1 MLGLALEGRALTE
14 LGYHF
19 DVICGVSIGAI
30 NAALLAQGDCEKA
43 AEFWETTANDD
54 LFSEEDKGFLEI
66 INRQVNLNTLSA
78 LKENIKAALENGG
91 IDTSKI
97 RAFLEQNIDP
107 QRLLESPID
116 YGMIAVAF
124 PELQPLIAYKK
135 DMTPE
140 NVLDHVLASA
150 SFPGFQP
157 TVIGDKKYLDGGL
170 YDACPYNE
178 LLDYGCDEV
187 IAIRLNGFGII
198 HPLRDKQKIRQIFPS
213 EQLGPVMRFDPA
225 TSRRNIQMGY
235 YDTMRFMRELPGQLY
250 YFSEKADGFAAFA
263 ALPENAIKAAG
274 IPLRLPEG
282 LSPRRALFE
291 HILPAVAAELRL
303 PREAGYD
310 DLLLAL
316 LEHRAE
322 QLGIGRFRW
331 YTPAQL
337 QAVIAESTA
346 LPEEPRRP
354 LLRSRPLE
362 AAEILAAALPLLG

>member
-1 MLGLALEGRALTE
+1 M
-14 LGYHF
+14 
-19 DVICGVSIGAI
+19 
-30 NAALLAQGDCEKA
+30 
-43 AEFWETTANDD
+43 
-54 LFSEEDKGFLEI
+54 
-66 INRQVNLNTLSA
+66 
-78 LKENIKAALENGG
+78 
-91 IDTSKI
+91 
-97 RAFLEQNIDP
+97 
-107 QRLLESPID
+107 
-116 YGMIAVAF
+116 
-124 PELQPLIAYKK
+124 
-135 DMTPE
+135 
-140 NVLDHVLASA
+140 LASA

>member
-1 MLGLALEGRALTE
+1 MRR
-14 LGYHF
+14 
-19 DVICGVSIGAI
+19 
-30 NAALLAQGDCEKA
+30 LLAQGDCEKA

-187 IAIRLNGFGII
+187 IAIRLNGFGSS
-198 HPLRDKQKIRQIFPS
+198 IRCGISRRSVRSSPVS
-213 EQLGPVMRFDPA
+213 SWAVMRFDPA
-225 TSRRNIQMGY
+225 HSRRNIQMGY

-250 YFSEKADGFAAFA
+250 YFSEKADGFGGLCRSAGERHKGRRYPVAPA
-263 ALPENAIKAAG
+263 GGALPSPCPVRAHSAG
-274 IPLRLPEG
+274 
-282 LSPRRALFE
+282 
-291 HILPAVAAELRL
+291 
-303 PREAGYD
+303 
-310 DLLLAL
+310 
-316 LEHRAE
+316 
-322 QLGIGRFRW
+322 
-331 YTPAQL
+331 
-337 QAVIAESTA
+337 
-346 LPEEPRRP
+346 
-354 LLRSRPLE
+354 RSRG
-362 AAEILAAALPLLG
+362 AAPAPGSRL

>member
-1 MLGLALEGRALTE
+1 M
-14 LGYHF
+14 GYRF

-43 AEFWETTANDD
+43 AEFWETTSNDD

-78 LKENIKAALENGG
+78 LKENIKAAVENGG

-97 RAFLEQNIDP
+97 RAYMERTIDP
-107 QRLLESPID
+107 KRLLESSID
-116 YGMIAVAF
+116 YGMIAVAI

-135 DMTPE
+135 DMTLE
-140 NVLDHVLASA
+140 NALDYVLASA

-157 TVIGDKKYLDGGL
+157 TAIGDKKYLDGGL

-198 HPLRDKQKIRQIFPS
+198 HPVRDKQKIRQIFPS
-213 EQLGPVMRFDPA
+213 EQLGPVMRFDPV

-235 YDTMRFMRELPGQLY
+235 YDTMRFMKGLPGRLY
-250 YFSEKADGFAAFA
+250 YFTQKADGFAAFA
-263 ALPENAIKAAG
+263 ALPEEVIKAAG
-274 IPLRLPEG
+274 IPLKLPEG
-282 LSPRRALFE
+282 MEPRRALFE
-291 HILPAVAAELRL
+291 HILPDIAAELRL

-331 YTPAQL
+331 YTPAEL
-337 QAVIAESTA
+337 QAVVTGSTA

-354 LLRSRPLE
+354 LLRTRPLE
-362 AAEILAAALPLLG
+362 AAEILAAALPVLG

>member
-1 MLGLALEGRALTE
+1 MLTSKEVAAAATRALDSKKGVGIQLIRVGDVTTLADYFLICTGTSNTHVKTLCDCAEATLEGLGETMLGREGHR
-14 LGYHF
+14 G
-19 DVICGVSIGAI
+19 
-30 NAALLAQGDCEKA
+30 
-43 AEFWETTANDD
+43 
-54 LFSEEDKGFLEI
+54 
-66 INRQVNLNTLSA
+66 NTW
-78 LKENIKAALENGG
+78 
-91 IDTSKI
+91 
-97 RAFLEQNIDP
+97 
-107 QRLLESPID
+107 
-116 YGMIAVAF
+116 
-124 PELQPLIAYKK
+124 
-135 DMTPE
+135 
-140 NVLDHVLASA
+140 
-150 SFPGFQP
+150 
-157 TVIGDKKYLDGGL
+157 
-170 YDACPYNE
+170 E

-263 ALPENAIKAAG
+263 ALPENAIKAAS

>member
-1 MLGLALEGRALTE
+1 M
-14 LGYHF
+14 
-19 DVICGVSIGAI
+19 
-30 NAALLAQGDCEKA
+30 
-43 AEFWETTANDD
+43 
-54 LFSEEDKGFLEI
+54 
-66 INRQVNLNTLSA
+66 LSA
-78 LKENIKAALENGG
+78 GRG
-91 IDTSKI
+91 I
-97 RAFLEQNIDP
+97 EQLDP